1 MSVNGVSSNNRA
13 LNTVK
18 YAGLGA
24 AIGAAYNGGAEYLKQ
39 SNILK
44 NGDAFITNLEGEA
57 AQRIKF
63 CTSFFKGT
71 QEAADLAKKVIQD
84 DIDKA
89 KEFVKNGKV
98 DYKSVL
104 KRAGAG
110 ALGVAALWG
119 SIYLLY
125 SRLNS
130 ARQNR
135 IKEDARIIADE
146 FQKAQQK

>member
-1 MSVNGVSSNNRA
+1 MSVNSVSSSNA
-13 LNTVK
+13 SLNTAK

-57 AQRIKF
+57 AKSMKF
-63 CTSFFKGT
+63 CTPFFKGT
-71 QEAADLAKKVIQD
+71 QEASDLAKKVIQD
-84 DIDKA
+84 NIDKA
-89 KEFVKNGKV
+89 KEFVKNGKI

-104 KRAGAG
+104 KKAGAG
-110 ALGVAALWG
+110 AAGAAALWG
-119 SIYLLY
+119 GIYLLC
-125 SRLNS
+125 S
-130 ARQNR
+130 ALKSVRQNR
-135 IKEDARIIADE
+135 IKEDAKIIADE